1 MHGDGCSPIP
11 PSERRQWL
19 LALGLFLLGV
29 VVLVAILSGAMRF
42 SASGPAVADP
52 STVPVRVAT
61 PTVAN
66 VVQAA
71 VLRTKKTS
79 AIHYTG
85 VARLKGSVV
94 GSGETVGMGYANS
107 RTVAF
112 GGKRGR
118 AGGGKGSP
126 SVAAVAASAA
136 NGQRSGA
143 GASSGRQAEVPISAA
158 WEAGFYPIYGEA
170 QHVFGVDWLLLASI
184 HKQES
189 AFSTAPS
196 TYQGLNFAG
205 CCGGPMQFNVTNG
218 PVSTWDLV
226 RDAYQHGRRP
236 TVYDHRTA
244 RHPSIYD
251 DFDSIMAAAWLLSSD
266 GASLALDDAAW
277 WAAYDYY
284 GHDAAGIEYADTV
297 LARAIGWSQHGFCIN
312 CGVEPAMVNAV
323 YEAYGAPV
331 MAKYSRPGL
340 AREHAPPLV
349 GVR

>member
-1 MHGDGCSPIP
+1 MHGEGCSPVP

-19 LALGLFLLGV
+19 LALGLFLLAV

-42 SASGPAVADP
+42 SASGPAVDDP
-52 STVPVRVAT
+52 PIVPVRVAT

-66 VVQAA
+66 AVQAA

-79 AIHYTG
+79 AVHYVR
-85 VARLKGSVV
+85 VASLRGSAV
-94 GSGETVGMGYANS
+94 GSSETVGMGYTSS

-112 GGKRGR
+112 GGKTGR
-118 AGGGKGSP
+118 AGGKGP
-126 SVAAVAASAA
+126 PVAASAA
-136 NGQRSGA
+136 NRQWGGA
-143 GASSGRQAEVPISAA
+143 GASSVGQAEVPISAA

-196 TYQGLNFAG
+196 TYQ
-205 CCGGPMQFNVTNG
+205 
-218 PVSTWDLV
+218 
-226 RDAYQHGRRP
+226 HGRRP

-266 GASLALDDAAW
+266 GASLALDDSAW
-277 WAAYDYY
+277 GAAYDYY

-312 CGVEPAMVNAV
+312 CGVEPAMINAV

-331 MAKYSRPGL
+331 IAKYSRPGL